1 MPPLEIEEWE
11 DDEDEDEE
19 DEDEGVGC
27 EIDLVGSMYAV
38 CAMKALKSASLK
50 ASLV

>member
-11 DDEDEDEE
+11 DDDDDDE
-19 DEDEGVGC
+19 EDEGVGC